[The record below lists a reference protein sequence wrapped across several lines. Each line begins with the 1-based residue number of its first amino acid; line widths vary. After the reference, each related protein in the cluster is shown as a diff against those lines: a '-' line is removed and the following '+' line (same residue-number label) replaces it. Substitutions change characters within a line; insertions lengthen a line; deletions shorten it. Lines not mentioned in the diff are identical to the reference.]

1 MRNALLLSAVLIFVG
16 ESVSAES
23 IPCAA
28 GVEVTAPTLSP
39 AQGQLMLLMITSPAP
54 LEDLKAGWAGQSLH
68 FWQAQ
73 EGENTYNAFLGVDLL
88 KKPGTYPM
96 SISAMLGNGER
107 VGCSVSLSI
116 QKGDFI
122 VERLNVEN
130 RYVELSQE
138 DLERSRRESARIRK
152 IFSSVTPEKLWQGEF
167 RLPLGERFKGS
178 GNFGKRRILNDQPR
192 SPHSGEDFSA
202 PTGTPIHAPQ
212 RGRVVVVQD
221 LFFSGNTVVLD
232 HGFGL
237 YTYHCHMSAFSVEEG
252 DMVEAGTVLGKVGA
266 TGRVT
271 GPHLHWTVRL
281 NNLRVNP
288 RDLIELFSDTADSK

>member
-1 MRNALLLSAVLIFVG
+1 MRNALLLSAALILA
-16 ESVSAES
+16 ETSAAAES

-28 GVEVTAPTLSP
+28 GVEVSVTTLSP

-54 LEDLKAGWAGQSLH
+54 LVDLKAGWAGQSLH
-68 FWQAQ
+68 FWQEPA
-73 EGENTYNAFLGVDLL
+73 GESTYSAFLGVDLQ
-88 KKPGTYPM
+88 KKPSTYPL
-96 SISAMLGNGER
+96 SISAILENGER
-107 VGCSVSLSI
+107 VGCSLSLSV

-130 RYVELSQE
+130 RYVELSRQ
-138 DLERSRRESARIRK
+138 DLERSRRETARLRK
-152 IFSSVTPEKLWQGEF
+152 IFNSVTPEKLWQGAF
-167 RLPLGERFKGS
+167 RLPLEGYKGS

-252 DMVEAGTVLGKVGA
+252 DWVEAGSLLGKVGA

-288 RDLIELFSDTADSK
+288 LDLVGLFADTTDSK